1 MKYSM
6 VKQFSNAA
14 IDNAFGFIFKI
25 VDFGKLLIEV
35 FWAFLDIWIAFFGI
49 FYNFF
54 MYFYYIFLF
63 MIDRGSE
70 SSGPTLRS
78 RRKSQ
83 KVSRIPS
90 ITLDKTPSII
100 PSMYRVKSTAGNTGK
115 AISSSVSSVSTSVNT
130 VSAKTA
136 DTMQKVLAPMKAA
149 PSGKGSKKSIFKSI
163 LEFIVDYFVTVKV
176 ILTKPF
182 ILIAEFF
189 AGKLKPVKENEPKN
203 VEPGRRI
210 SLIDQYMKEYEKQK
224 RR

>member
-14 IDNAFGFIFKI
+14 IDNAFSFVFKI
-25 VDFGKLLIEV
+25 VDFGKILIEV
-35 FWAFLDIWIAFFGI
+35 FWGFMDIWIAFFGI

-54 MYFYYIFLF
+54 MYGYYILLF

-78 RRKSQ
+78 RRRSQ

-90 ITLDKTPSII
+90 VSLDRTPSII
-100 PSMYRVKSTAGNTGK
+100 PSMYRVKAAAGDTGK
-115 AISSSVSSVSTSVNT
+115 TISASLGNAT
-130 VSAKTA
+130 AKTA
-136 DTMQKVLAPMKAA
+136 DTVQKVLSPIKD
-149 PSGKGSKKSIFKSI
+149 PIKSIPKGSKKPFFKSFF
-163 LEFIVDYFVTVKV
+163 EFIVDYFITVKE

-189 AGKLKPVKENEPKN
+189 AGKLTPVREEEKRNNEPTRK
-203 VEPGRRI
+203 I

>member
-14 IDNAFGFIFKI
+14 IDNMFSFVFKI

-35 FWAFLDIWIAFFGI
+35 FWAFIDIWIAFFGI

-54 MYFYYIFLF
+54 MYFYYMFLF

-70 SSGPTLRS
+70 SSGPALRS

-90 ITLDKTPSII
+90 VSIDRTPSLI
-100 PSMYRVKSTAGNTGK
+100 PSMYRVKTAAGDTGK
-115 AISSSVSSVSTSVNT
+115 TISASVGSVT
-130 VSAKTA
+130 AKTA
-136 DTMQKVLAPMKAA
+136 DSVQKVLSPIKAPMKST
-149 PSGKGSKKSIFKSI
+149 PKGSKKPFFKS
-163 LEFIVDYFVTVKV
+163 LFEFIVDYFVTVKE

-189 AGKLKPVKENEPKN
+189 AGKLTPVKENEPK
-203 VEPGRRI
+203 EQGRRI

-224 RR
+224 KR

>member
-14 IDNAFGFIFKI
+14 IDNAFSFVFKI
-25 VDFGKLLIEV
+25 VDFGKILIEV
-35 FWAFLDIWIAFFGI
+35 FWGFVDIWMAFFGI

-54 MYFYYIFLF
+54 MYFYYMFLF

-70 SSGPTLRS
+70 SSGPALRS

-90 ITLDKTPSII
+90 VSIDRTPSII
-100 PSMYRVKSTAGNTGK
+100 PSMYRVKTAAGDTGK
-115 AISSSVSSVSTSVNT
+115 TISASVGNVT
-130 VSAKTA
+130 AKTA
-136 DTMQKVLAPMKAA
+136 EGVQKVLSPIKAPMKSN
-149 PSGKGSKKSIFKSI
+149 PRGSKKPLFKSV
-163 LEFIVDYFVTVKV
+163 LEFIVDYFVTVKD
-176 ILTKPF
+176 IITKPF

-189 AGKLKPVKENEPKN
+189 AGKLTPVKENEPK
-203 VEPGRRI
+203 EQGRRI

-224 RR
+224 KR

>member
-14 IDNAFGFIFKI
+14 IDNAFSFVFKI
-25 VDFGKLLIEV
+25 VDFGKILVEV
-35 FWAFLDIWIAFFGI
+35 FWGFLDIWIAFFGI

-70 SSGPTLRS
+70 SSGPALRS

-90 ITLDKTPSII
+90 VSLDRTPSII
-100 PSMYRVKSTAGNTGK
+100 PSMYKVKTVAGDTGK
-115 AISSSVSSVSTSVNT
+115 TISDSM
-130 VSAKTA
+130 VSAASKTA
-136 DTMQKVLAPMKAA
+136 DTVQKALSPIKAPIKST
-149 PSGKGSKKSIFKSI
+149 PKGSKKPFFKSI
-163 LEFIVDYFVTVKV
+163 LEFIVDYFVTVKE

-189 AGKLKPVKENEPKN
+189 AGKLTPVKENEPKN
-203 VEPGRRI
+203 QEQGRRI
-210 SLIDQYMKEYEKQK
+210 SLIDQYMKEYEKKK
-224 RR
+224 R

>member
-14 IDNAFGFIFKI
+14 IDNAFSFVFKI
-25 VDFGKLLIEV
+25 VDFGKLMNEAFWGFIE
-35 FWAFLDIWIAFFGI
+35 IWMAFFGI
-49 FYNFF
+49 FYNIF

-70 SSGPTLRS
+70 SSGPAMRT

-90 ITLDKTPSII
+90 VSFDKTPAVI
-100 PSMYRVKSTAGNTGK
+100 PSMYKVKTASNEASK
-115 AISSSVSSVSTSVNT
+115 AISSSVGT
-130 VSAKTA
+130 VTAKTA
-136 DTMQKVLAPMKAA
+136 DTVQKVLSPIKAPVKAN
-149 PSGKGSKKSIFKSI
+149 PKGLKKSVFKSIF
-163 LEFIVDYFVTVKV
+163 EFIVDYFVTVKNM
-176 ILTKPF
+176 LSKPF

-189 AGKLKPVKENEPKN
+189 AGKLKPVKEEEPKKQ
-203 VEPGRRI
+203 ESTRRI

>member
-14 IDNAFGFIFKI
+14 IDNAFSFVFKI

-35 FWAFLDIWIAFFGI
+35 FWAFVDIWLAFFGI

-54 MYFYYIFLF
+54 MYFYYIFLY

-70 SSGPTLRS
+70 SGGPALRT

-100 PSMYRVKSTAGNTGK
+100 PSMYRVKTTAGDTGK
-115 AISSSVSSVSTSVNT
+115 TISASIGSAT
-130 VSAKTA
+130 AKTA
-136 DTMQKVLAPMKAA
+136 DTVQKVISPIKAPMKSN
-149 PSGKGSKKSIFKSI
+149 PKGSKKPFVKSA
-163 LEFIVDYFVTVKV
+163 LEFIVEYFVTVKE

-189 AGKLKPVKENEPKN
+189 AGKLMPVKEQEPKN
-203 VEPGRRI
+203 TEPSRKI

>member
-14 IDNAFGFIFKI
+14 IDNAFSFVFKI
-25 VDFGKLLIEV
+25 IDFGKIMIEV
-35 FWAFLDIWIAFFGI
+35 FWAFVDIWMAFFGI

-70 SSGPTLRS
+70 TSGPSIRT

-90 ITLDKTPSII
+90 VTLDKTPAII
-100 PSMYRVKSTAGNTGK
+100 PAMYRVKTAAADTGK
-115 AISSSVSSVSTSVNT
+115 TFTASVESVASKTTDT
-130 VSAKTA
+130 V
-136 DTMQKVLAPMKAA
+136 QKVISPIKAPMKAV
-149 PSGKGSKKSIFKSI
+149 PKGSKKPILKST
-163 LEFIVDYFVTVKV
+163 LEFFVDYFTTVKD

-182 ILIAEFF
+182 IFIAEFF
-189 AGKLKPVKENEPKN
+189 AGKLMPVKEANVQPKN
-203 VEPGRRI
+203 AEPSRRI

-224 RR
+224 KR

>member
-14 IDNAFGFIFKI
+14 IDNAFSFVFKI
-25 VDFGKLLIEV
+25 VDFGKILVEV
-35 FWAFLDIWIAFFGI
+35 FWGFIDIWAAFFGI

-54 MYFYYIFLF
+54 MYFYYMFLF

-70 SSGPTLRS
+70 TSGPTLRS

-90 ITLDKTPSII
+90 LNFDKSPSVI
-100 PSMYRVKSTAGNTGK
+100 PSMYKVKTAAGDTGK
-115 AISSSVSSVSTSVNT
+115 AITASVGSVTS
-130 VSAKTA
+130 KTA
-136 DTMQKVLAPMKAA
+136 DTVQKVLSPIKD
-149 PSGKGSKKSIFKSI
+149 PIKSIPKGSKKPFFKST
-163 LEFIVDYFVTVKV
+163 LEFIVDYFVTVKE

-189 AGKLKPVKENEPKN
+189 AGKLTPVKENEPKSQ
-203 VEPGRRI
+203 EQGRRI

-224 RR
+224 KR

>member
-14 IDNAFGFIFKI
+14 IDNAFSFVFKI
-25 VDFGKLLIEV
+25 ADFGKLLIEV
-35 FWAFLDIWIAFFGI
+35 FWAFVDIWLAFFGI

-54 MYFYYIFLF
+54 MYFYYVFLF

-78 RRKSQ
+78 RRRSQ

-90 ITLDKTPSII
+90 VSLDRTPSIV
-100 PSMYRVKSTAGNTGK
+100 PSMYRVKTVASDTGK
-115 AISSSVSSVSTSVNT
+115 SISASVSSSMGSAT
-130 VSAKTA
+130 AKTA
-136 DTMQKVLAPMKAA
+136 DTVQKVLSPIKAPIKSI
-149 PSGKGSKKSIFKSI
+149 PKGSKKPFFKSL
-163 LEFIVDYFVTVKV
+163 LEFIVEYFVTVKD

-189 AGKLKPVKENEPKN
+189 AGKMMPVKEHEPKN
-203 VEPGRRI
+203 AEPSRRI

-224 RR
+224 KK